1 MISKTIDMKSLYQKL
16 SDIGFSRNYVQQ
28 IALPQWW
35 DREFEQTSG
44 AAVEAAAYIS
54 RRLNLDLNSLLQ
66 PNRKPAFDASYQS
79 KLKVQNGTNQQKLT
93 VACSLAVRVAEMVA
107 YACVRPYHT
116 IHPLSAQDV
125 RSHILQNNEFIDL
138 ESLLQWCWH
147 RGIPVFHFHQYPKNT
162 PKFHGMVVCC
172 HPRMSN
178 EGCSRPVIA
187 ISHNHKS
194 SSRLL
199 FILAH
204 ELGHLLQGHVTS
216 DRVLMDETVEFSNS
230 DKEETE
236 ANKFAV
242 ELLSGRWDANYKNPI
257 VLTVKQLAKYAK
269 AKSWEDRVDPGFVIN
284 NYGWHMQE
292 ESNKNCWGAVEKA
305 LKIVENNRNAPETI
319 NQYLSQEIDWH
330 CLSDD
335 NQEYLENI
343 LQVRAEI

>member
-1 MISKTIDMKSLYQKL
+1 MTSKTINMKNLYRKL
-16 SDIGFSRNYVQQ
+16 SDMGFSRNYVQQ

-35 DREFEQTSG
+35 DKEFEQTSG

-66 PNRKPAFDASYQS
+66 PNQQPAFDTSYQA
-79 KLKVQNGTNQQKLT
+79 KFKVQNGTNQQKLS

-107 YACVRPYHT
+107 YACVRPYHPT
-116 IHPLSAQDV
+116 RPLSAQDV
-125 RSHILQNNEFIDL
+125 RSQILRNNKFIDL

-147 RGIPVFHFHQYPKNT
+147 RGIPVFHCDRYPHNT

-172 HPRMSN
+172 HSQTSN

-187 ISHNHKS
+187 ISHAHKS
-194 SSRLL
+194 PSRLL

-216 DRVLMDETVEFSNS
+216 DRVLMDEIEFSHP

-236 ANKFAV
+236 ANNFAV

-257 VLTVKQLAKYAK
+257 VLTGEQLANYAK

-292 ESNKNCWGAVEKA
+292 ESNKNCWPAVEKA
-305 LKIVENNRNAPETI
+305 LKCVENSQNAPETI
-319 NQYLSQEIDWH
+319 ARYLSQEIDWH
-330 CLSDD
+330 RLSDD
-335 NQEYLENI
+335 NQEYLKMQ
-343 LQVRAEI
+343 LFY